1 MEDRQNIFIIKEK
14 VLQENFEKYSRLGNI
29 CYPMKTNSTLPVLT
43 ILKEQIECG
52 ENYFSI
58 SNLKHFTKLYN
69 LGVKPNKII
78 LINTIAT
85 NDIVKTLYDNNVRFF
100 TFDNLTALSNFSK
113 YADIKKCKLFFRLS
127 VNEEFHLHSHIGANS
142 EEIKQM
148 IKFIEKYNID
158 YGISFYLPK
167 EINNKNNSLKRML
180 KFIEKKFSKDNI
192 KFLTIAGIK
201 KTTSIKEKLIKNIK
215 QSLQLKTVFLEP
227 GEYMLYGAID
237 LKTSIVRFK
246 YGKRKSLILKNGIFS
261 GMLDRVLYNKKFD
274 FILTINGKTIHL
286 SPHIKFGMTKIYV
299 YGGSGDSVDYLG
311 KYYIEKE
318 FANLFKENQ
327 EVIIKNAGAYF
338 EEFYIPHGDELQIV
352 YDIIK

>member
-1 MEDRQNIFIIKEK
+1 MAFLNQRNENHHSVLSTFHIIIASLLLLSVTGLSIITTCPVAFASSFADRSLCFQNTA
-14 VLQENFEKYSRLGNI
+14 QEGTETGDAL
-29 CYPMKTNSTLPVLT
+29 
-43 ILKEQIECG
+43 
-52 ENYFSI
+52 
-58 SNLKHFTKLYN
+58 
-69 LGVKPNKII
+69 
-78 LINTIAT
+78 
-85 NDIVKTLYDNNVRFF
+85 
-100 TFDNLTALSNFSK
+100 NLTAKAAVL
-113 YADIKKCKLFFRLS
+113 
-127 VNEEFHLHSHIGANS
+127 
-142 EEIKQM
+142 
-148 IKFIEKYNID
+148 IE
-158 YGISFYLPK
+158 
-167 EINNKNNSLKRML
+167 NNSGRILY
-180 KFIEKKFSKDNI
+180 EKSKD
-192 KFLTIAGIK
+192 KELVPA
-201 KTTSIKEKLIKNIK
+201 SITKIMTLLLIFEALEKGKI
-215 QSLQLKTVFLEP
+215 SLDDPVSVSNYAAQMGGSQVFLEP

>member
-69 LGVKPNKII
+69 LGVRPNKII

-127 VNEEFHLHSHIGANS
+127 VNEEFHLHS
-142 EEIKQM
+142 
-148 IKFIEKYNID
+148 
-158 YGISFYLPK
+158 L
-167 EINNKNNSLKRML
+167 
-180 KFIEKKFSKDNI
+180 
-192 KFLTIAGIK
+192 
-201 KTTSIKEKLIKNIK
+201 
-215 QSLQLKTVFLEP
+215 
-227 GEYMLYGAID
+227 
-237 LKTSIVRFK
+237 
-246 YGKRKSLILKNGIFS
+246 
-261 GMLDRVLYNKKFD
+261 
-274 FILTINGKTIHL
+274 
-286 SPHIKFGMTKIYV
+286 
-299 YGGSGDSVDYLG
+299 
-311 KYYIEKE
+311 
-318 FANLFKENQ
+318 
-327 EVIIKNAGAYF
+327 
-338 EEFYIPHGDELQIV
+338 
-352 YDIIK
+352 